1 MGSINTETETVIK
14 KILPYMKRRGYN
26 IEQDFDFETAVS
38 TTDRYT
44 KGYVD
49 ILVTLGKKTPFF
61 LIEAKRLGKNLTK
74 KDRDQA
80 ILYARSK
87 EIKVPF
93 VVVTNGK
100 DIQCFNTKNKQRIIW
115 NGKRS
120 DKVPSRSQIEK
131 VVKTLRI
138 KPDEVIINIS
148 NDESLPYR
156 HGLPLRQLNALFAR
170 GHNTI
175 RKIEK
180 DEDYAFADFSKLL
193 FLKLLEEK
201 NDLDESFSLPYSY
214 KFYELAE
221 YPIQNADQVKNAIK
235 SMISQI
241 VTDTS
246 YG

>member
-115 NGKRS
+115 NGK
-120 DKVPSRSQIEK
+120 
-131 VVKTLRI
+131 TLRI

-193 FLKLLEEK
+193 FLFQC
-201 NDLDESFSLPYSY
+201 S
-214 KFYELAE
+214 
-221 YPIQNADQVKNAIK
+221 
-235 SMISQI
+235 
-241 VTDTS
+241 
-246 YG
+246 

>member
-26 IEQDFDFETAVS
+26 IERDFDFETAVS

-100 DIQCFNTKNKQRIIW
+100 DI
-115 NGKRS
+115 
-120 DKVPSRSQIEK
+120 
-131 VVKTLRI
+131 
-138 KPDEVIINIS
+138 
-148 NDESLPYR
+148 
-156 HGLPLRQLNALFAR
+156 
-170 GHNTI
+170 
-175 RKIEK
+175 
-180 DEDYAFADFSKLL
+180 
-193 FLKLLEEK
+193 
-201 NDLDESFSLPYSY
+201 
-214 KFYELAE
+214 
-221 YPIQNADQVKNAIK
+221 
-235 SMISQI
+235 
-241 VTDTS
+241 
-246 YG
+246 